1 MIPRVIIMNIIKR
14 TILYGII
21 MMFFVTHPDLFI
33 TNTIQNSSRTSCQFE
48 QKLFHQLLGV
58 ENTNNTNHNAILR
71 QRLDQELSRIQHQI
85 NMAVI

>member
-1 MIPRVIIMNIIKR
+1 
-14 TILYGII
+14 
-21 MMFFVTHPDLFI
+21 MFFVTHPDLFI

-48 QKLFHQLLGV
+48 QKLFHQLIGV

-85 NMAVI
+85 GGYLIMKAI